1 MDAVID
7 ALELEEIQAKRFRYK
22 SAFVFN
28 DFMVELLLVQRDEA
42 GYYSQF
48 DGGTRYD
55 WPKDVVADD
64 RPVPITSP
72 TAVQAFR
79 KDHATPP
86 STPDELPGSLKA
98 DSGLAHAVNDGDIAR
113 PIAEGAAQFPTR
125 TLQ

>member
-1 MDAVID
+1 MTSW
-7 ALELEEIQAKRFRYK
+7 LNF
-22 SAFVFN
+22 
-28 DFMVELLLVQRDEA
+28 LLVQRDEA

-79 KDHATPP
+79 KDHATRP
-86 STPDELPGSLKA
+86 STPDEFPGSLKLTQ
-98 DSGLAHAVNDGDIAR
+98 DLL
-113 PIAEGAAQFPTR
+113 TR
-125 TLQ
+125 SMMAI